1 VGASLLS
8 LPEAVRERQL
18 WRQAGLRVV
27 LTNGCF
33 DVLHRGHVHLLESAR
48 AEGDRLVVA
57 LNSDDSVRGLK
68 GPGRPV
74 LPATERA
81 ETLAALEAV
90 DAVVV
95 YDEPT
100 PLEVIRLLRPD
111 VLVKGA
117 DWAHDAIVGREI
129 VEQDGGRV
137 VRIPMVSGR
146 SSSAV
151 LERIRTS

>member
-1 VGASLLS
+1 M
-8 LPEAVRERQL
+8 PEAVQERQR

-33 DVLHRGHVHLLESAR
+33 DVLHAGHVHLLESAR

-57 LNSDDSVRGLK
+57 LNSDASVRALK
-68 GPGRPV
+68 GPSRPV
-74 LPATERA
+74 LPANERA
-81 ETLAALEAV
+81 ETLAALESV

-95 YDEPT
+95 YDEAT
-100 PLEVIRLLRPD
+100 PLEVIQALRPD

-117 DWAHDAIVGREI
+117 DWAQDAIVGREV
-129 VEQDGGRV
+129 VEADGGRV
-137 VRIPMVSGR
+137 VRVPMVAGR

>member
-1 VGASLLS
+1 
-8 LPEAVRERQL
+8 LPEAVRDRQR
-18 WRQAGLRVV
+18 WRQAGLVVV

-33 DVLHRGHVHLLESAR
+33 DVLHAGHVHLLESAR

-57 LNSDDSVRGLK
+57 LNSDASVRGLK
-68 GPGRPV
+68 GPSRPV
-74 LPATERA
+74 LPANERA
-81 ETLAALEAV
+81 ETLAALESV

-95 YDEPT
+95 YDEAT
-100 PLEVIRLLRPD
+100 PLEVIQALRPD

-117 DWAHDAIVGREI
+117 DWAQDAIVGREV
-129 VEQDGGRV
+129 VEADGGRV
-137 VRIPMVSGR
+137 VRVPLVAGR